1 MLSDRPDAHTKP
13 SATVYAQSPRAL
25 YCIYLYAPAD
35 APPCT
40 KTRNRPVKEPKWA
53 HSLVNFVRIG
63 VKDKLVINM

>member
-35 APPCT
+35 APPCI
-40 KTRNRPVKEPKWA
+40 KQIFLALEW
-53 HSLVNFVRIG
+53 SLSNALRLFG
-63 VKDKLVINM
+63 GNG